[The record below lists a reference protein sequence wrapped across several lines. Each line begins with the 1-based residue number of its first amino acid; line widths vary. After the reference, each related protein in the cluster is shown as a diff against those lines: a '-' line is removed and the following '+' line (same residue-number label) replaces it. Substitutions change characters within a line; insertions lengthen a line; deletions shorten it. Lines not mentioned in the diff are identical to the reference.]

1 MTFPHFLLA
10 LGIGAALLAFW
21 FVVRFPDRG
30 PANMRRALIH
40 VGIAFAIGWFVPDV
54 FSFVCT
60 YGFDAAITGIFLLVF
75 PVLFYTFLSGAWFL
89 KVATD
94 MIGHYRH

>member
-10 LGIGAALLAFW
+10 LGIVAALLAFW

-40 VGIAFAIGWFVPDV
+40 VGLALAIGWFLPDV
-54 FSFVCT
+54 FSVVAT
-60 YGFDAAITGIFLLVF
+60 YGFTAAITGVFVLVF

-89 KVATD
+89 KVASD